1 MLYWYL
7 AIAIVAEVA
16 GTIALKASDGLTQVA
31 PTIIVIVAYATAF
44 YFLSLVLKTL
54 PVGLVYALWSG
65 MGIVFITIVSAIV
78 FKQIP
83 DAAAIVGMSL
93 IVLGVVVINVFSKTV
108 VH

>member
-16 GTIALKASDGLTQVA
+16 GTIALKASDGLTQVV